1 MIDKV
6 KLRDAAQSNSAQDG
20 EAQEHADTPLGKV
33 TEYVSV
39 YSPSLLYP
47 IPRQA
52 SRLKLG
58 IEQGVLPFRGVDIWT
73 AYEISWLNN
82 DGKPEVAVAE
92 FEVPANSPA
101 IIESKSFKLYLNSFN
116 QTAFAG
122 AGSVEQIL
130 EKDLS
135 KVAGATVAV
144 RLTPLQSAT
153 LAGTGHFTG
162 ECIDNEPVKIDCY
175 SPNADLLQVQGST
188 GVVSESL
195 YSNLLKS
202 NCPVTGQPDWA
213 SVLIQYRGVPIDRAS
228 LLKYIISFREH
239 QDFHEHCVERMFLD
253 IQTRCQPDEL
263 TVYARYTR
271 RGGLDINP
279 YRSSGAAGPTDVRLV
294 RQ

>member
-1 MIDKV
+1 MTDKVMIDKA
-6 KLRDAAQSNSAQDG
+6 DP
-20 EAQEHADTPLGKV
+20 HADTLLGKN

-39 YSPSLLYP
+39 YSPALLFP
-47 IPRQA
+47 ILRQQ
-52 SRLKLG
+52 SRLQLG
-58 IEQGVLPFRGVDIWT
+58 VERGVLPFRGVDIWT
-73 AYEISWLNN
+73 GYEVSWLNS

-92 FEVPANSPA
+92 FEVPASSPA

-116 QTAFAG
+116 QTVFADVGSVSRAMETDLSAAAG
-122 AGSVEQIL
+122 A
-130 EKDLS
+130 
-135 KVAGATVAV
+135 AV
-144 RLTPLQSAT
+144 GVRVTLLQQAT
-153 LAGTGHFTG
+153 LSGRGHFAG
-162 ECIDNEPVKIDCY
+162 ECIDNEPVRIDCY
-175 SPNADLLQVQGST
+175 TPNADLLQLQESAE
-188 GVVSESL
+188 VVSESL

-213 SVLIQYRGVPIDRAS
+213 SVQIQYRGAAIDRAG

-253 IQTRCQPDEL
+253 IQQRCQPEAL

-279 YRSSGAAGPTDVRLV
+279 YRTNSAEGPVDVRLV

>member
-1 MIDKV
+1 MAGTDPHQGT
-6 KLRDAAQSNSAQDG
+6 L
-20 EAQEHADTPLGKV
+20 LGKN

-39 YSPSLLYP
+39 YSPSLLCP
-47 IPRQA
+47 IPRQQ
-52 SRLKLG
+52 SRRELG
-58 IEQGVLPFRGVDIWT
+58 INPGSLPFRGVDIWT

-82 DGKPEVAVAE
+82 DGKPVVAIAE

-116 QTAFAG
+116 QTAFTDAQ
-122 AGSVEQIL
+122 SVSQTL
-130 EKDLS
+130 ESDLS
-135 KVAGATVAV
+135 SAAGATVMV
-144 RLTPLQSAT
+144 RLKPLQSVA
-153 LAGTGHFTG
+153 LEGLGHFTG
-162 ECIDNEPVKIDCY
+162 ECIDDEPVKIDCY
-175 SPNADLLQVQGST
+175 SPSPDLLALHKPEKI
-188 GVVSESL
+188 VSESL

-213 SVLIQYRGVPIDRAS
+213 SVFVQYRGAQIDRAS

-239 QDFHEHCVERMFLD
+239 QDFHEHCVERMFLE
-253 IQTRCQPDEL
+253 IQERCQPEAL

-279 YRSSGAAGPTDVRLV
+279 YRTNGSEGPMDVRLV